1 MGLVFCLIV
10 YYTPMFADDDG
21 KFPLYYYGL
30 VLFIYALH
38 QVIFEL
44 FRLQPL
50 NLDSEK
56 VWRHS
61 MIFQSE
67 IFCWICLVQQN
78 LDQTVGK
85 TWVLLPTGISVLH
98 VCGNHG
104 ILCSRIWPRSWWNI
118 HDPPKH
124 SHKSWGKLAVNA
136 SSLVSIFFKFNK
148 DVICFNRK
156 CHDINLT
163 DNSLIWHQSKWPR
176 LVCKVNK

>member
-56 VWRHS
+56 V
-61 MIFQSE
+61 
-67 IFCWICLVQQN
+67 
-78 LDQTVGK
+78 
-85 TWVLLPTGISVLH
+85 
-98 VCGNHG
+98 
-104 ILCSRIWPRSWWNI
+104 
-118 HDPPKH
+118 
-124 SHKSWGKLAVNA
+124 
-136 SSLVSIFFKFNK
+136 
-148 DVICFNRK
+148 
-156 CHDINLT
+156 
-163 DNSLIWHQSKWPR
+163 
-176 LVCKVNK
+176 